1 MTPARLWLSIFIT
14 GFVVCACALLQSLL
28 TTAPYGDL
36 SRIGRISED
45 EFGWKIEPPI
55 LDPQLLDG
63 ASIDKADIL
72 VIGDSFS
79 ASHVWQSVLAV
90 RGHSVA
96 TVYWSQLNEMLC
108 SDFDEWLT
116 HIGFRGKLVVIES
129 VERFLNVRVTQTQKC
144 IPLRHPMIAA
154 VAPPSPPLE
163 HVPSFELNW
172 EAQLHSGWMTR
183 KCTDAAIAGRIR
195 MSCNNMPLARAVT
208 EGCSLFSHRRCDMA
222 LFLAD
227 DVIRGPL
234 TADAI
239 ASMQAFAATR
249 SKTPVLWM
257 VVPNKWTTYLD
268 PAHSQ
273 GFVDALRQTDL
284 GPDLFTFA
292 QEEKLKMKDF
302 YFPNDTHISTHGQL
316 VLGAR
321 MLEAVKQ
328 KLGDSIREAES
339 Q

>member
-45 EFGWKIEPPI
+45 EFGWKIAPPI
-55 LDPQLLDG
+55 IDPQLLEG
-63 ASIDKADIL
+63 VSIDKADIL

-79 ASHVWQSVLAV
+79 ASHVWQSVLVASG
-90 RGHSVA
+90 RSVA
-96 TVYWSQLNEMLC
+96 TIHWSQLDEVLC
-108 SDFDEWLT
+108 SDFDEWLSQV
-116 HIGFRGKLVVIES
+116 GFRGKLVIVES

-144 IPLRHPMIAA
+144 TLRRHPLSAA
-154 VAPPSPPLE
+154 VEPPSPPLE

-195 MSCNNMPLARAVT
+195 RSCNNMTMARPVA
-208 EGCSLFSHRRCDMA
+208 EGCALFSHRRCDMA

-234 TADAI
+234 TSAAV
-239 ASMQAFAATR
+239 ASMEASVATH

-257 VVPNKWTTYLD
+257 VIPNKWTVYLD
-268 PAHSQ
+268 PEHSK
-273 GFVDALRQTDL
+273 GFVEALRQTDL

-302 YFPNDTHISTHGQL
+302 YFPNDTHISIHGQL

-321 MLEAVKQ
+321 MLEAVRQ
-328 KLGDSIREAES
+328 KLGDVPSIAA